1 MEHQGSLIRFVNPA
15 IAGFFAARQ
24 TNVEFIAAALRSPF
38 WAHANQGLRYMAAI
52 SDDTNWIETFLHSE
66 ETPLHRPLLTA
77 ARWLVDGKPGAAW
90 RGLLFR
96 QLLNGVQDE
105 QLPLSLRARML
116 TAFVYSNDLAAP
128 KLFKQL
134 ITARTPSVR
143 MLAGL
148 GIGAWGDSS
157 LAGDLI
163 AALGDIEESVRTAAC
178 LGLVSLHSE
187 SALSA
192 VADVLL
198 NGDERLRQAAAE
210 LLVYLPRQ
218 GAEIIREAAQVND
231 LLTRRAAVFGLIQI
245 REPWSKQMLEKIAI
259 EDGQWVVRNAA
270 AQALDVVQ
278 ERDPRIPRPLL
289 PPHETPWLVSFAGK
303 RNIGLSEYQSA
314 TNVLLLALKSGTFE
328 DQMASLRYLQDS
340 PEEDVISAV
349 YSLYYGDQ
357 PELKDAALLLIW
369 QWALAGVE
377 LPPRLCMAFSLT

>member
-1 MEHQGSLIRFVNPA
+1 LN
-15 IAGFFAARQ
+15 
-24 TNVEFIAAALRSPF
+24 
-38 WAHANQGLRYMAAI
+38 
-52 SDDTNWIETFLHSE
+52 SE
-66 ETPLHRPLLTA
+66 ETPIHRPLLTA
-77 ARWLVDGKPGAAW
+77 ARWLVDGKPGASW
-90 RGLLFR
+90 RGMIFR

-116 TAFVYSNDLAAP
+116 TAFVYSNDLSAP

-143 MLAGL
+143 MLAVL
-148 GIGAWGDSS
+148 GIGAWGDSG

-163 AALGDIEESVRTAAC
+163 AALGDVEESVRTAAC

-187 SALSA
+187 TALSA

-210 LLVYLPRQ
+210 SLVYLPRQ
-218 GAEIIREAAQVND
+218 GAEIIREAAQVDD

-278 ERDPRIPRPLL
+278 EGDPRVPRPLL

-328 DQMASLRYLQDS
+328 DQMAALRYLQDT
-340 PEEDVISAV
+340 PEENVISAV

-369 QWALAGVE
+369 QWALAGVN
-377 LPPRLCMAFSLT
+377 LPTPSLYGISLA